1 MLSVFPQI
9 RFLGPHACLAW
20 LARPGSPGALGI
32 MSLGPVVTADKSLIA
47 DKGEQRLYKGLL

>member
-1 MLSVFPQI
+1 MVLP
-9 RFLGPHACLAW
+9 
-20 LARPGSPGALGI
+20 ARLDYHGALGI